1 MSIIH
6 AARERKTLLC
16 SFVRT
21 GKSGYVLDGA
31 FKPHLEKSLSL
42 RSCSLDLSGP
52 VCEFPAF
59 VEASRSR
66 YETSLQHFTKYSRQ
80 RNVCVTQEYRRMGKI
95 SIRPNRDSNSDLITS
110 FLFHQEHPHQ
120 NRTKAQKTFMYPF
133 PKFQKGAPEPKVDV
147 CDAPYH

>member
-42 RSCSLDLSGP
+42 RACSLDLSGP

-59 VEASRSR
+59 ARS
-66 YETSLQHFTKYSRQ
+66 FTKSV
-80 RNVCVTQEYRRMGKI
+80 RNFVAA
-95 SIRPNRDSNSDLITS
+95 L
-110 FLFHQEHPHQ
+110 H
-120 NRTKAQKTFMYPF
+120 
-133 PKFQKGAPEPKVDV
+133 KVFEREMFV
-147 CDAPYH
+147 LHRSTGGWEK